1 MLWAKAHIQE
11 TTTTDTVYF
20 DHLGNCK
27 ERLVPIAC
35 KWMDV
40 CCAVGLGYHSEP
52 NPNRFSGFA
61 CSLCFRCLAT
71 LESTDLANTQ
81 AIKLSRVLIHVYL
94 CGYCPYGSWYLVS
107 SRDLHVQCVI

>member
-1 MLWAKAHIQE
+1 MSFLCSC
-11 TTTTDTVYF
+11 F
-20 DHLGNCK
+20 DSSPGVKFHQACV
-27 ERLVPIAC
+27 LVAII
-35 KWMDV
+35 
-40 CCAVGLGYHSEP
+40 GYKIMI
-52 NPNRFSGFA
+52 FCFVQGFA